1 VDVATPVVV
10 TEVFFATAVLPAA
23 GVADL
28 FAVAGL
34 AAVLAAAVL
43 LDVRFFFFFL
53 AGADVVSVE
62 VVAASAAVSR
72 TVIARVM
79 DRKYG
84 IKRRNVFIR

>member
-1 VDVATPVVV
+1 MVRADEVVPVV
-10 TEVFFATAVLPAA
+10 ATAVLLMEGFA
-23 GVADL
+23 GEADL
-28 FAVAGL
+28 FTVAGL

-43 LDVRFFFFFL
+43 LVVRFFFFFL